1 MNMGLVSIIV
11 LNYNGRD
18 YLNDCLNSLLCQSY
32 QDFEIILFDNSSSD
46 NSAEF
51 VHDNFSNDKIK
62 IISSDTNLGF
72 AGGNNAA
79 LKHAKGELIVLLNND
94 TVTDKEWLSELVNG
108 LNYTA
113 DTGMVQSLV
122 ITEGIPL
129 KYYDMNGTINLFG
142 HNIMEVF
149 DINADDMGEIFQ
161 VNGCSLI
168 IRKDLLDKLGGL
180 FPDEYFAYA
189 EDTYLSF
196 KVKFAGYKIFHN
208 AKSVVHHKGSSTMKK
223 YKNEFI
229 TFHQERNRLLNFL
242 IFFSDSFRRKYY
254 PLLLL
259 NFMIKITY
267 SLFLRKYSFKGIIK
281 AYTWIISNSAWIE
294 TKQKELSELKCVS
307 EDEILKCL
315 SGKIANGDNFM
326 EKMLNSISLTYMKL
340 VNLKVI
346 ELY

>member
-1 MNMGLVSIIV
+1 MYMNMGLVSIIV

-129 KYYDMNGTINLFG
+129 KYY
-142 HNIMEVF
+142 E
-149 DINADDMGEIFQ
+149 A
-161 VNGCSLI
+161 CSLMST
-168 IRKDLLDKLGGL
+168 LLM
-180 FPDEYFAYA
+180 P
-189 EDTYLSF
+189 
-196 KVKFAGYKIFHN
+196 
-208 AKSVVHHKGSSTMKK
+208 
-223 YKNEFI
+223 
-229 TFHQERNRLLNFL
+229 R
-242 IFFSDSFRRKYY
+242 
-254 PLLLL
+254 
-259 NFMIKITY
+259 
-267 SLFLRKYSFKGIIK
+267 
-281 AYTWIISNSAWIE
+281 
-294 TKQKELSELKCVS
+294 
-307 EDEILKCL
+307 ILTCH
-315 SGKIANGDNFM
+315 SR
-326 EKMLNSISLTYMKL
+326 
-340 VNLKVI
+340 
-346 ELY
+346 